1 MVLAGVDV
9 INIKEVVPI
18 TKQLIFSMYIDTEK
32 ISSYVN
38 LNKSR
43 YVPICPSDKL
53 SESKFTVLII
63 GARKLGK
70 VLNGKNNFW

>member
-1 MVLAGVDV
+1 MSL
-9 INIKEVVPI
+9 ILKRWI

-38 LNKSR
+38 LYKSR
-43 YVPICPSDKL
+43 YVPICPSDKR
-53 SESKFTVLII
+53 SESKFPVLII
-63 GARKLGK
+63 GARELGK

>member
-9 INIKEVVPI
+9 NNIKEVVPM

-32 ISSYVN
+32 ISSYVS
-38 LNKSR
+38 LYKSR

-53 SESKFTVLII
+53 SESKFTVQ
-63 GARKLGK
+63 
-70 VLNGKNNFW
+70 